1 MAKRFY
7 PIRLVLLPVICS
19 VLGTVMHTN
28 FNITVFNIPI
38 EQSFHF
44 NIITVNALFGG
55 FLYTNYSLLIG
66 LSDNSIINKIKNTDI
81 LEKRNA
87 HILKGILYSVVSI
100 ISGLLIAL
108 KCTSVDSKAVESFHF
123 NLILNI
129 EIVFLC
135 FSIIYFTLSLIE
147 MHKLVTEINKPISKK
162 SDDEIEKIKDKIK
175 QHRSN

>member
-7 PIRLVLLPVICS
+7 PIRLVLLPIICS

-28 FNITVFNIPI
+28 FNITGFKIPI

-44 NIITVNALFGG
+44 NILTVNALFGG

-87 HILKGILYSVVSI
+87 HILKGILYSVISI
-100 ISGLLIAL
+100 ISALFIVL
-108 KCTSVDSKAVESFHF
+108 KCNSLNSEAVESFHI
-123 NLILNI
+123 NLILNF

-135 FSIIYFTLSLIE
+135 FTILYFTISLIE
-147 MHKLVTEINKPISKK
+147 MHKLVSEINKSISKK
-162 SDDEIEKIKDKIK
+162 SDDEIEKIKDKIR